1 MSDNKVAIPHVAML
15 YAGNISRTWK
25 RQRLRR
31 PPCNGVVGRAN
42 IRLCL
47 SVFAFFAPGGHSSKP
62 SCVYD
67 ARKLLADCKLPERIL
82 LLAELLKALTRKVDC
97 DSLRDLRIAQPH
109 LLEQGVVSRV

>member
-1 MSDNKVAIPHVAML
+1 VAEIYLGHRRGS
-15 YAGNISRTWK
+15 AGGDRPVTPSSSEPIYDYVLASSRSSL
-25 RQRLRR
+25 QAV
-31 PPCNGVVGRAN
+31 N
-42 IRLCL
+42 
-47 SVFAFFAPGGHSSKP
+47 SSKP